1 METELNTQTQLD
13 IRVENITIHDHCRV
27 CVCTCN
33 LVSGTIEFNHA
44 IDLFKTHALPSL
56 EAMCSAVHTRHFT
69 RIPLRL
75 DVKQEVKK
83 QQHKITELSR
93 FSIQTKCD
101 KRKYQMPQEM

>member
-1 METELNTQTQLD
+1 MAGMMRYHQSQNCMETELNTQTQLD
-13 IRVENITIHDHCRV
+13 IRVENIAIHDHCRV
-27 CVCTCN
+27 YTCN

-83 QQHKITELSR
+83 DNPQNHRTEQVQHS
-93 FSIQTKCD
+93 D
-101 KRKYQMPQEM
+101 

>member
-1 METELNTQTQLD
+1 M
-13 IRVENITIHDHCRV
+13 HDHCRV
-27 CVCTCN
+27 CVYTCN

-56 EAMCSAVHTRHFT
+56 EAMCSAVHTHHYT

-83 QQHKITELSR
+83 QPKITELSR
-93 FSIQTKCD
+93 FSIQTKCE
-101 KRKYQMPQEM
+101 KRKHQMPKEM